1 MCYQV
6 TDLRVRLHK
15 KMKMKELAE
24 EKLQPQLELTSHSA
38 KQRLKRAREP
48 QQQEKEEEDILGPVE
63 PSHKRRVVP
72 PGAR

>member
-48 QQQEKEEEDILGPVE
+48 QQEEEEDILGPVE
-63 PSHKRRVVP
+63 LSHKRRVVP